1 MNRINLTD
9 GELAALAA
17 RIQRNYDYDAK
28 SGKLV
33 NTKTNRVVK
42 GWANCKRNGK
52 YRYLFMD
59 FYISGRHC
67 KFPMH
72 VVVWAWH
79 NGRFPTMQIDHI
91 NGNGMDNHIENL
103 REVTQSENKMNMLH
117 PWKPNADTGLPG
129 VCKNKGGYKIVV
141 TQYLYSFR
149 DRYEAFCHLTLLG
162 RRFKTIDKSNH
173 NSFSESEQSS
183 SPNY

>member
-1 MNRINLTD
+1 MNRKNLTEA
-9 GELAALAA
+9 ELQELLL
-17 RIQRNYDYDAK
+17 RMKKNYTYDAK
-28 SGKLV
+28 SGRLV
-33 NTKTNRVVK
+33 NKQTSRVVK

-67 KFPMH
+67 KFQMH

-91 NGNGMDNHIENL
+91 NGNGFDNHIENL
-103 REVTQSENKMNMLH
+103 REVSGSENKKNTLY

-129 VCKNKGGYKIVV
+129 VCKDHNSYQIEVGHR
-141 TQYLYSFR
+141 QYYFR
-149 DRYEAFCHLTLLG
+149 DKYEAFCHLTLLG
-162 RRFKTIDKSNH
+162 RRYKEN
-173 NSFSESEQSS
+173 
-183 SPNY
+183 